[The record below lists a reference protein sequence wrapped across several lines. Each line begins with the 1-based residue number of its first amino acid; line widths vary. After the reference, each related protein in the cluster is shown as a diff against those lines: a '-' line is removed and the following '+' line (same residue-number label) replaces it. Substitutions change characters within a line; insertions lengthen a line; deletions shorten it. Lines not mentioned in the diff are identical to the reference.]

1 MPRDLDED
9 LVARLRMTT
18 ARLARLLR
26 QQDDS
31 GLAPTSTA
39 MLAAIGREGPITL
52 GDLAAYEQVAPPTIT
67 KAVDKLEAAGLV
79 DRVRDETDRRVCRV
93 VLTTAGRRQ
102 IDRNRSRRNAWLTR
116 QMRELSGGDVA
127 KLQAAIDILER
138 LTNAP

>member
-9 LVARLRMTT
+9 LVARLRMTI

-52 GDLAAYEQVAPPTIT
+52 GDLAAHEQVAPPTIT

-93 VLTTAGRRQ
+93 VLTTAGRRPLE
-102 IDRNRSRRNAWLTR
+102 RNRSRRNAGLTR
-116 QMRELSGGDVA
+116 QLRDLSADDAA
-127 KLQAAIDILER
+127 KLHAAIDILER
-138 LTNAP
+138 MTSAP